1 MERKISLTVD
11 FGFEFGI
18 KYWFFVVFGRLVVT
32 VNNRI
37 LVFFLFLCLFGVK
50 NCSLILKWLTFSL
63 VSELH

>member
-18 KYWFFVVFGRLVVT
+18 KYWFFVVFGRLVFT

-37 LVFFLFLCLFGVK
+37 LVFFSCVYLE
-50 NCSLILKWLTFSL
+50 LKT
-63 VSELH
+63 VV